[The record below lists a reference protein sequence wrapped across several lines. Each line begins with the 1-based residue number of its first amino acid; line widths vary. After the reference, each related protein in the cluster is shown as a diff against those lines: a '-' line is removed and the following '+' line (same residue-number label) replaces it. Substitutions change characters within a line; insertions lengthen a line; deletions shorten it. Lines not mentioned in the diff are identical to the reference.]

1 MSRRII
7 ALAVTTVVAIFASTA
22 AATTQP
28 SGTDIQG
35 PFLGSYVAILTT
47 AQAVARGDARMAG
60 RFTLVLR
67 RNGTYAVSNPLDGTT
82 RGKFE
87 ALSPKRLRFFK
98 DNGCIAGGFERPQGG
113 MYRWSLSGKF
123 LTIRLVNEGPCS
135 GRTQSLTYPVW
146 KRH

>member
-1 MSRRII
+1 MFRII
-7 ALAVTTVVAIFASTA
+7 ALALTAVAAVFASTA
-22 AATTQP
+22 AATQQ
-28 SGTDIQG
+28 SGSDMQG
-35 PFLGSYVAILTT
+35 PFLGSYVANLTT

-60 RFTLVLR
+60 KFTLVLR
-67 RNGTYAVSNPLDGTT
+67 RNGTYAVSNPLDGPT
-82 RGKFE
+82 RGKFQ
-87 ALSPKRLRFFK
+87 ALSRKRLRFFK

-146 KRH
+146 KRR